1 MGIVKS
7 YPITKIVY
15 GEKKVISDNVIVKSS
30 FYKTNGEGHI
40 VVKYPD
46 RCTIILDETTTEHLT
61 VKAMSNTIIKT
72 NKLIDE
78 EFEEIQLEKF
88 ASVELRYIIDNW
100 YIMSSDGLKNS

>member
-15 GEKKVISDNVIVKSS
+15 GEKKEISDSIIVKGST
-30 FYKTNGEGHI
+30 YKTNGEGYI

-46 RCTIILDETTTEHLT
+46 MCTIVLDEITTEHLT
-61 VKAMSNTIIKT
+61 IKAMSDTVIKT

-78 EFEEIQLEKF
+78 EYEEIQLEKF
-88 ASVELRYIIDNW
+88 ASVELRFIIDNW
-100 YIMSSDGLKNS
+100 YVMSSDGLKNS